1 MSYYNRDVLGLSF
14 RVIKYQTTAGK
25 PQSGTVPVFWRFASV
40 NSFLIVDDSAFS
52 RKMIAIYVKKYFPGA
67 SVEFASDGE
76 AGLLKFTEQ
85 RPECVFVDLLMPKMG
100 GLDLIRCLKERG
112 CEKIVVVSAD
122 VQKSVHAD
130 VAALGVTAFLNKPL
144 DDKKMQKLIA
154 ALKDA

>member
-1 MSYYNRDVLGLSF
+1 M
-14 RVIKYQTTAGK
+14 
-25 PQSGTVPVFWRFASV
+25 

-52 RKMIAIYVKKYFPGA
+52 RKMVANYVKKYFPGA
-67 SVEFASDGE
+67 SVEYASDGE
-76 AGLLKFTEQ
+76 AGLQKFTEQ

-100 GLDLIRCLKERG
+100 GLDLIRCLKKRG

-144 DDKKMQKLIA
+144 DDEKMQKLVA